1 MFSDHGKDVYLFPV
15 KLGDCLHF
23 TDEEVEAQRQSI
35 SPVGGHSQDVNS
47 RLSGHLLSNAP
58 LKVSATLSVCRVYQE
73 HGLPQDTETFPGVGT
88 KAAVSPV
95 VIG

>member
-1 MFSDHGKDVYLFPV
+1 MFSDHGKDVYLFPA
-15 KLGDCLHF
+15 KLGDCLYF

-35 SPVGGHSQDVNS
+35 SPVGGHRSGCQLQAERPPAFKCASQIE
-47 RLSGHLLSNAP
+47 RHA
-58 LKVSATLSVCRVYQE
+58 VCRVYRE

-95 VIG
+95 VID